1 VRNEEEAGL
10 SIASFRYRLIAEAA
24 EAQDDDVTAAVVQA
38 AAATYHDLDGKQA
51 KLCERT
57 LWRWLAAYRKG
68 GLVGL
73 RPKTRKDRGD
83 LRACSAEVLEQAAR
97 LRRENEERAT
107 KTIIDILERTKVV
120 EPGALA
126 RSTLDRHLDRMG
138 LSRRRLHK
146 LGTKTHKKVRTDA
159 PFELIVADFHHGPYV
174 RVGHQD
180 KARKALLLAFIDH
193 WSRYVPEGRYY
204 LHEDFEVLRFG
215 FRRLLLAF
223 GRGKMLYVDNG
234 PSFQSHRFHAA
245 CTHELIDVELVHS
258 KPYVSEGRGVVERF
272 NRTVKEQ
279 FESEVRAREDLLTL
293 DELNAYFEAWL
304 AERYHKDTHSETG
317 QPPAERFTSVP
328 ALVRPAPE
336 GALIDELLRLRAQRT
351 VHKKW
356 STVQVYDRR
365 YVVDPALRGR
375 RVHALYD
382 PFDPDHVLIEF
393 DGRILQRAYLQKPG
407 EAPPKTPE
415 QKAPE
420 GHKTDYL
427 ALLRADY
434 EASTRAEL
442 SALRLRPPKPSPE
455 LSLVDLI
462 DLVQACRGAVLG
474 DRERSEVSALFRKM
488 RPIDPEVASTA
499 LEGAHRRLG
508 SGLHLRVY
516 LDALQT
522 SLMRKRAKKDA
533 TDKGK
538 G

>member
-1 VRNEEEAGL
+1 VHDEDEARL
-10 SIASFRYRLIAEAA
+10 SIATFRYRLIAEAA
-24 EAQDDDVTAAVVQA
+24 EASDDAVTAAVLQA
-38 AAATYHDLDGKQA
+38 AASTYHDLDGNA
-51 KLCERT
+51 VEVSERT

-68 GLVGL
+68 GLAGL
-73 RPKTRKDRGD
+73 RPKVRKDRGE
-83 LRACSAEVLEQAAR
+83 LRACSPDVLDQAAR
-97 LRRENEERAT
+97 LRRDNEARAT

-126 RSTLDRHLDRMG
+126 RSTLDRHLERMG

-146 LGTKTHKKVRTDA
+146 LGSKTYKKVRTDA
-159 PFELIVADFHHGPYV
+159 PFELVVADFHHGPYV
-174 RVGHQD
+174 RVGDED

-193 WSRYVPEGRYY
+193 FSRYVPEGRYY
-204 LHEDFEVLRFG
+204 LHEDFEALRFG
-215 FRRLLLAF
+215 FRILLLAF
-223 GRGKMLYVDNG
+223 GCSKMCYVDNG
-234 PSFQSHRFHAA
+234 PSFQSNRFHAA
-245 CTHELIDVELVHS
+245 CTHELIGIELVHS

-317 QPPAERFTSVP
+317 LPPAERFTSTP
-328 ALVRPAPE
+328 PLLRPAPE
-336 GALIDELLRLRAQRT
+336 GALLDELLRLRARRT

-356 STVQVYDRR
+356 STVQVDQRR

-382 PFDPDHVLIEF
+382 PFAPDHVLVEF
-393 DGRILQRAYLQKPG
+393 DGRIVQRAYLQKPG
-407 EAPPKTPE
+407 EAPPKAPD

-420 GHKTDYL
+420 GSKTDYL

-442 SALRLRPPKPSPE
+442 AALRLRIPEPSLE
-455 LSLVDLI
+455 LSLVDLV
-462 DLVQACRGAVLG
+462 DLVQACRGAVLT

-488 RPIDPEVASTA
+488 RPIDPKAATTT
-499 LEGAHRRLG
+499 LDGARRRLG
-508 SGLHLRVY
+508 LGLHLRVY

-522 SLMRKRAKKDA
+522 SLLRNR
-533 TDKGK
+533 TKGK
-538 G
+538 KR